1 MKEQLSSAGA
11 MCRTISEQI
20 YQKRSDIY
28 TIEECRH
35 ISMMLMEHYLGQ
47 QRNDVLLN
55 RQLQFSTEAES
66 MLEAAIER
74 VINFEP
80 IQYVIGE
87 TYFYDRAFYVSSA
100 VLVPRRETEELTDL
114 IIREQRQHEG
124 LTLLDI
130 GTGSGCIAITLQ
142 KELRSAQ
149 VSAMDI
155 SQEALAVAKANA
167 IRHGAEIDWLLE
179 NILQYEGSSARYD
192 IIVSNPPYVQ
202 KSEAA
207 EMKKNVLDFE
217 PSAALFVSN
226 EKPLI
231 FYDRIAQLCTQNK
244 LLHKGGQL
252 YFEINETYGANIIA
266 LLQGYGFS
274 QVLLKKDMQGKDRIV
289 TAKFV

>member
-11 MCRTISEQI
+11 LYRTVSEQI

-47 QRNDVLLN
+47 QRNDVLLD
-55 RQLQFSTEAES
+55 RQLQLSNKTES
-66 MLEAAIER
+66 MLDAAITR
-74 VINFEP
+74 IINYEP

-87 TYFYDRAFYVSSA
+87 TYFYDRAFYVSPA

-167 IRHGAEIDWLLE
+167 IRHRAEIDWLLG
-179 NILQYEGSSARYD
+179 NILQHETSSAGYD

-217 PSAALFVSN
+217 PSAALFVGN
-226 EKPLI
+226 EEPLI

-244 LLHKGGQL
+244 LLQKGGQL
-252 YFEINETYGANIIA
+252 YFEINELYGANIVA
-266 LLQGYGFS
+266 LLEGYGFS
-274 QVLLKKDMQGKDRIV
+274 QVLLKKDMQGKDRFV
-289 TAKFV
+289 SAKLM